1 MHTAPRI
8 GSCTTRGL
16 ILHDPARICSCKT
29 GIPASSVEIE
39 RKNHRRRHVERSTTH
54 IWRSNGTPSEAQRR
68 EKEMIGWRSLQRVQE
83 WRTRT
88 SRAQT
93 QGLSRLARDGP
104 AKRRWTSS
112 SSSSSSSS
120 TTRGG
125 ESRMEKMIRTIQARY
140 PHISPTHLPSL
151 TAAFVL
157 LHELTA
163 LVPLLAI
170 FGIVQTTG
178 TGAKLVHFIRHSLPP
193 PPSSDSDSSDQEP
206 ASSSVSQD
214 RSDHPTRHP
223 SIAGSLTQALDDS
236 AAKVS
241 KLAERYGY
249 SSGQEAPE
257 DDAACDEESRSM
269 LENGVLA
276 SGLVAYLCVKPQSE
290 NNETEELVE
299 KGRKVGHKSYQK
311 YNARSK
317 DPPPMRIHRRKIRI
331 FERT

>member
-1 MHTAPRI
+1 
-8 GSCTTRGL
+8 
-16 ILHDPARICSCKT
+16 
-29 GIPASSVEIE
+29 
-39 RKNHRRRHVERSTTH
+39 
-54 IWRSNGTPSEAQRR
+54 
-68 EKEMIGWRSLQRVQE
+68 MIGWRSLQV

-88 SRAQT
+88 RAQT

-112 SSSSSSSS
+112 SSSSSSS

-125 ESRMEKMIRTIQARY
+125 DSRMEKIFRTIQARY

-193 PPSSDSDSSDQEP
+193 PPPSDSDSSSSSSSDQEP
-206 ASSSVSQD
+206 ASSSSSQD

-223 SIAGSLTQALDDS
+223 SIAGSLTQALDES

-249 SSGQEAPE
+249 SSGQEEPE
-257 DDAACDEESRSM
+257 EESKSM

-276 SGLVAYLCVKPQSE
+276 SGLVAYLCVKILLPIRVSVSVYL
-290 NNETEELVE
+290 TPSL
-299 KGRKVGHKSYQK
+299 
-311 YNARSK
+311 ARQ
-317 DPPPMRIHRRKIRI
+317 IRRMAHWEPKRPA
-331 FERT
+331 E

>member
-1 MHTAPRI
+1 
-8 GSCTTRGL
+8 
-16 ILHDPARICSCKT
+16 
-29 GIPASSVEIE
+29 
-39 RKNHRRRHVERSTTH
+39 
-54 IWRSNGTPSEAQRR
+54 
-68 EKEMIGWRSLQRVQE
+68 MIGRRSLQV

-88 SRAQT
+88 RAQT

-170 FGIVQTTG
+170 FGVVQTTG

-193 PPSSDSDSSDQEP
+193 PSSGSSCDQEP
-206 ASSSVSQD
+206 ASSSSDQKPASSVPQD
-214 RSDHPTRHP
+214 RSDPTRH
-223 SIAGSLTQALDDS
+223 SAIAGSLTQALDES

-257 DDAACDEESRSM
+257 DDGACDEESKSM

-276 SGLVAYLCVKPQSE
+276 SGLVAYLCVKILLPIRVSVSVYL
-290 NNETEELVE
+290 TPSL
-299 KGRKVGHKSYQK
+299 
-311 YNARSK
+311 ARQ
-317 DPPPMRIHRRKIRI
+317 IRRMAHWEPKRPA
-331 FERT
+331 E

>member
-1 MHTAPRI
+1 
-8 GSCTTRGL
+8 
-16 ILHDPARICSCKT
+16 
-29 GIPASSVEIE
+29 
-39 RKNHRRRHVERSTTH
+39 
-54 IWRSNGTPSEAQRR
+54 
-68 EKEMIGWRSLQRVQE
+68 MIGRRSLQRVQE

-125 ESRMEKMIRTIQARY
+125 DSRMEKIFRTIQARY
-140 PHISPTHLPSL
+140 PHISANHLPSL

-193 PPSSDSDSSDQEP
+193 PPSSDSDSSSDQEP
-206 ASSSVSQD
+206 ASSVPQD
-214 RSDHPTRHP
+214 RSDPTRH
-223 SIAGSLTQALDDS
+223 SAIAGSLTQALDES

-249 SSGQEAPE
+249 SSGQEEPE
-257 DDAACDEESRSM
+257 DDEACDEESRSM

-276 SGLVAYLCVKPQSE
+276 SGLVAYLCVKILLPIRVSVSVYL
-290 NNETEELVE
+290 TPSL
-299 KGRKVGHKSYQK
+299 
-311 YNARSK
+311 ARQ
-317 DPPPMRIHRRKIRI
+317 IRRMAHWEPKRPA
-331 FERT
+331 E

>member
-1 MHTAPRI
+1 
-8 GSCTTRGL
+8 
-16 ILHDPARICSCKT
+16 
-29 GIPASSVEIE
+29 
-39 RKNHRRRHVERSTTH
+39 
-54 IWRSNGTPSEAQRR
+54 
-68 EKEMIGWRSLQRVQE
+68 MIGWRSLQV

-88 SRAQT
+88 RAQT

-193 PPSSDSDSSDQEP
+193 PPPSDSDSSSSSSSDQEP
-206 ASSSVSQD
+206 ASSSSSQD

-223 SIAGSLTQALDDS
+223 SIAGSLTQALDES

-276 SGLVAYLCVKPQSE
+276 SGLVAYLCVKILLPIRVSVSVYL
-290 NNETEELVE
+290 TPSL
-299 KGRKVGHKSYQK
+299 
-311 YNARSK
+311 ARQ
-317 DPPPMRIHRRKIRI
+317 IRRMAHWEPKRPA
-331 FERT
+331 E